1 MHFESSG
8 IYHIYNQG
16 NNRQKIFF
24 NRANYLFFLQKVR
37 TYVQPYGN
45 ILAWCLMPNHFH
57 IMAEVEKVAIPV
69 PVSSDGVT
77 LNPES
82 VNNGVTLSHP
92 VTKVP
97 ALSHPVTNKLRTLND
112 SIGIMLRSYTRAV
125 NLQERRTGNLF
136 REETK
141 AICLNEIRGITSNW
155 YTDFGVT
162 FMNAQIPE
170 FQYMQVCFD
179 YIHNNPVKARL
190 VENPEDWEFSSYAD
204 LKGLRNSGLV
214 NKERAF
220 DLGLSIQIEPAG
232 F

>member
-1 MHFESSG
+1 MHFEPGG

-24 NRANYLFFLQKVR
+24 NRENYLYFMQKISD
-37 TYVQPYGN
+37 YVKPYGS

-57 IMAEVEKVAIPV
+57 LMVEVETVAIPIAF
-69 PVSSDGVT
+69 SDGVT

-82 VNNGVTLSHP
+82 FSNGVTLSHP

-97 ALSHPVTNKLRTLND
+97 ALSHPDTKLRTLND
-112 SIGIMLRSYTRAV
+112 SIGITLRSYTRAI
-125 NLQERRTGNLF
+125 NIQEKRTGNLF

-141 AICLNEIRGITSNW
+141 AICLNEIKGISSNW

-162 FMNAQIPE
+162 FMNVQVPE

-179 YIHNNPVKARL
+179 YIHNNPIKA
-190 VENPEDWEFSSYAD
+190 
-204 LKGLRNSGLV
+204 GLV
-214 NKERAF
+214 NSTLLK
-220 DLGLSIQIEPAG
+220 
-232 F
+232 